1 MITSKFEEADTVSKL
16 NVGVRSHIDELLHV
30 YVKIMLDNDELL
42 PSYATEESACM
53 DIRSNEDIII
63 KPGHTCLVSTGI
75 HTEIP
80 KGYVALVFPRSG
92 LSIKQGGSLANCV
105 GVIDSDYRGEW
116 KIGLFNHNPKKLF
129 SRKNQ
134 IKIVKGDRIAQ
145 FLILRIPKIHLI
157 EANILNETDRGEG
170 GFGSTGNK

>member
-1 MITSKFEEADTVSKL
+1 MITSKFEEADMVSKL

-105 GVIDSDYRGEW
+105 GVIDSDFYNNSTNEGHFSFTLYNSSDKTYHVLKGEAFGQGIFQ
-116 KIGLFNHNPKKLF
+116 KFLTVDHEAE
-129 SRKNQ
+129 
-134 IKIVKGDRIAQ
+134 IKQER
-145 FLILRIPKIHLI
+145 
-157 EANILNETDRGEG
+157 TY
-170 GFGSTGNK
+170 GFGSTNKEE